1 MFDDSALCKV
11 FMCAKVVVCCRR
23 VSQVSSGWAESCL
36 EETVCS
42 VNATTTPRSVTVTV
56 FVW

>member
-1 MFDDSALCKV
+1 MSDDSALCKV
-11 FMCAKVVVCCRR
+11 FVCAKVVVCCRR

-42 VNATTTPRSVTVTV
+42 VSVTTTPRSVTVMV